1 MLNEK
6 IKEKA
11 KNGAEKVKDFWDDY
25 GLVIGY
31 CVVCVAIPVG
41 AIALGRHKS
50 KKFEIAWREAQ
61 KQMLDGNWNYD
72 YGPYKLCKFFDPN
85 TLKEIG
91 KVMMHET
98 SVEAFLKAK

>member
-25 GLVIGY
+25 GLIIGY
-31 CVVCVAIPVG
+31 CAVCVAIPIG
-41 AIALGRHKS
+41 MIALGRRKFN
-50 KKFEIAWREAQ
+50 KFEIALREAQ
-61 KQMLDGNWNYD
+61 KQMLDGNRNYD

-85 TLKEIG
+85 TLEEIG
-91 KVMMHET
+91 KLMMHET
-98 SVEAFLKAK
+98 SVEAFLDAK